1 MFASVAAVITKHGF
15 VNVVAA
21 AAFLPVGLG
30 SLEPEMRWSTNFVPG
45 LALILLH
52 GCATQ
57 SVEPDVYSRTTAR
70 TPYRVY
76 SGEVLS
82 VERVKIEGEATRIG
96 ELGGAVVGYEAA
108 RSGIADTGLAGAIG
122 GVAGAVAGQAIEKA
136 VTGTDGLRIVVRLDN
151 GNVLAIVQGDQTA
164 FNQGES
170 VYVHMNGRRDAR
182 VIRRPNI

>member
-1 MFASVAAVITKHGF
+1 
-15 VNVVAA
+15 
-21 AAFLPVGLG
+21 
-30 SLEPEMRWSTNFVPG
+30 MRWSTNFVPG

-108 RSGIADTGLAGAIG
+108 HSGVADTGLAGAIG
-122 GVAGAVAGQAIEKA
+122 GVAGAVAGQKPARLVPRRIEQA
-136 VTGTDGLRIVVRLDN
+136 NSRRIVLSPVAL
-151 GNVLAIVQGDQTA
+151 
-164 FNQGES
+164 S
-170 VYVHMNGRRDAR
+170 VPRSSS
-182 VIRRPNI
+182 

>member
-1 MFASVAAVITKHGF
+1 
-15 VNVVAA
+15 
-21 AAFLPVGLG
+21 
-30 SLEPEMRWSTNFVPG
+30 MRWSTNFVPG

-76 SGEVLS
+76 TGEVLS

-122 GVAGAVAGQAIEKA
+122 

-164 FNQGES
+164 FNGGES